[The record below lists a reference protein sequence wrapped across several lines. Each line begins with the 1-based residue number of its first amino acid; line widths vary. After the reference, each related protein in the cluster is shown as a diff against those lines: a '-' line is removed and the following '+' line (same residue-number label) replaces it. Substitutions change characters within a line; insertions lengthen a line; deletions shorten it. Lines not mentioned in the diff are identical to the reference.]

1 MDALIQD
8 LFIGISGLTVKHII
22 MWLIGLVLIYLAI
35 VKDYEPMLLMPIGFG
50 AILANIP
57 FSSALGAEGPLTTLL
72 HAGITNE
79 LFPVL
84 IFIAIGAMCDF
95 TPLLKQPFMM
105 IFGAAAQFGIFATI
119 LFAAL
124 LGFPL
129 NLAAAIGIIGAADG
143 PTTIYVANK
152 FAQELLAPLSV
163 AAYSYMALV
172 PVIQPPIIRL
182 LTTANERK
190 IRMSYS
196 DVKVNNKILIAFP
209 ILVTIIAGVIAPI
222 SVALIGFLMFGNLL
236 RVSVE
241 ICSGLGRLSN
251 AAQNELA
258 NLVTLVLGITIGGTM
273 SADSFLNVTTLMIM
287 GLGLIAFVFDTAGG
301 VILAKIIN
309 VFKKE
314 KINPMIGAAG
324 ISAFPMSA
332 RVVAKMA
339 LAEDKRNYLIM
350 QATGANASGQIGSV
364 IAGGIVLAVV
374 GSMLV

>member
-8 LFIGISGLTVKHII
+8 LLIGVTGLTVKHVI
-22 MWLIGLVLIYLAI
+22 MWLIALALIYLAL
-35 VKDYEPMLLMPIGFG
+35 VKDYEPLLLLPIGFG

-57 FSSALGAEGPLTTLL
+57 FSSALGADGPLTTLL

-119 LFAAL
+119 VFAAL
-124 LGFPL
+124 LGFPI
-129 NLAAAIGIIGAADG
+129 NQAAATGIIGAADG

-172 PVIQPPIIRL
+172 PIIQPPIIKL
-182 LTTANERK
+182 LTTQKERK
-190 IRMSYS
+190 IRMTYN

-209 ILVTIIAGVIAPI
+209 IAVTIIAGIIAPI

-236 RVSVE
+236 RVGVE
-241 ICSGLGRLSN
+241 ICSGLGRLSDT
-251 AAQNELA
+251 AQNELA

-273 SADSFLNVTTLMIM
+273 SAEGFLNITTLLIM
-287 GLGLIAFVFDTAGG
+287 GLGLVAFIFDTAGG

-309 VFKKE
+309 FFKKE

-339 LAEDKRNYLIM
+339 LAEDKRNYIIM
-350 QATGANASGQIGSV
+350 QAIGANASGQIGSI

-374 GSMLV
+374 GTML